1 MLKVLKHCQSYL
13 LMHLIDIEASKV
25 YFAAIIYSDHE
36 DKVFGLILF
45 IAVSCY
51 VQQTNKLS

>member
-1 MLKVLKHCQSYL
+1 MFIGCHN
-13 LMHLIDIEASKV
+13 I
-25 YFAAIIYSDHE
+25 SDHE

-51 VQQTNKLS
+51 VQQTNKLSSIVNKYLTRLSLKSIVLYICFR